1 MKLND
6 LIMTDFRTYV
16 DALVARN
23 EVHLVERE
31 VDPRFE
37 LAAVVARSQKRSDWP
52 ILFRNVRGSSF
63 PVAACLLPR

>member
-1 MKLND
+1 MTNPVTD
-6 LIMTDFRTYV
+6 ITDFRTYV

-37 LAAVVARSQKRSDWP
+37 LAAVVARCAEAER
-52 ILFRNVRGSSF
+52 
-63 PVAACLLPR
+63 